1 MVRGTAAL
9 LALVAVALAYF
20 AAAEALPALE
30 PRDVAVAVAGAAG
43 LALVV
48 GLAVVPVPAVGIP
61 LALIPAMVGAAL
73 VVGALSAADATAVA
87 TPVEALLC
95 GCLGVAFATVIDERA
110 LVVALPLFVAAL
122 DVSGLVGGAP
132 GTLVTDDVPAA
143 GDPLTLELPA
153 WGGGPP
159 VALTSVAD
167 VVFVAVYT
175 AYARR
180 YALRPRA
187 SAAAMLAAF
196 TAALVLTVTLDRR
209 VPALALVSVAFL
221 AVNADRLRPLLAAS
235 RSG

>member
-1 MVRGTAAL
+1 LVRGPTAL
-9 LALVAVALAYF
+9 LVLLAVALAYF

-30 PRDVAVAVAGAAG
+30 PRDVAVVVAGAAG
-43 LALVV
+43 LAFVV

-61 LALIPAMVGAAL
+61 LALIPAMLGAAL

-122 DVSGLVGGAP
+122 DLSGLVGGAP
-132 GTLVTDDVPAA
+132 GTLVTDDVAAA

-153 WGGGPP
+153 WGEGPP
-159 VALTSVAD
+159 AALTSVAD

-180 YALRPRA
+180 HGLRSRA

-196 TAALVLTVTLDRR
+196 VAALVLTVALDRR

-221 AVNADRLRPLLAAS
+221 AANADRLGALLASSHAE
-235 RSG
+235 